1 MSAVD
6 DVTKGEAL
14 LSVPSALGSHDL
26 EDIDNSAFPY
36 TK

>member
-1 MSAVD
+1 MSL

-14 LSVPSALGSHDL
+14 LSVPSALGSQDL
-26 EDIDNSAFPY
+26 EGTDSSAFSY